1 MLTLFSLAP
10 GARTTA
16 ASMTVFLLTAWI
28 LLPTPSPSQLSG
40 GACAICKKAG
50 YKECIFGHG
59 QGGGGGKKSE
69 VEAPAT
75 TNPVERTELV

>member
-59 QGGGGGKKSE
+59 QSE
-69 VEAPAT
+69 VEAPST
-75 TNPVERTELV
+75 TNQVERTELV